1 MPPHNVT
8 VAGESIEV
16 RVARLEERLDA
27 HDEWKKEVSDTL
39 KSINSWL
46 RGVMGSLILALVL
59 LVANLLVSHKTEPVT
74 HETVD
79 AVHAPT
85 K

>member
-1 MPPHNVT
+1 MPPHANV
-8 VAGESIEV
+8 GESIEV

-27 HDEWKKEVSDTL
+27 LDEWKKDISSSL

-59 LVANLLVSHKTEPVT
+59 LVANLLIHR
-74 HETVD
+74 
-79 AVHAPT
+79 
-85 K
+85 